1 VSAIKFRPLPSQ
13 QRLRDTF
20 DYDGARLRRK
30 GTTRLA
36 RADKRSYRTISIEK
50 EMYQEHRLI
59 WCWYYGV
66 DPGSYEVDHING
78 NKKDNRI
85 ENLRLVDRKGN
96 SRNHP
101 MKKNNTSGHTGVS
114 WVGRLNKWRAYINE
128 DYKQVGLGYY
138 DTLEEAIQVRKEA
151 EKSMGFHDNH
161 GRIITH

>member
-1 VSAIKFRPLPSQ
+1 MKLTETKPLPSQ
-13 QRLRDTF
+13 QRLRETF

-36 RADKRSYRTISIEK
+36 KASKSSYIIVQVGDKQYV
-50 EMYQEHRLI
+50 EHRLI

-101 MKKNNTSGHTGVS
+101 MKKSNKSGHTGVS
-114 WVGRLNKWRAYINE
+114 WVGRLSKWRAYIYK
-128 DYKQVGLGYY
+128 DYKQVGLGCY
-138 DTLEEAIQVRKEA
+138 DTLEEAVKVRKQA
-151 EKSMGFHDNH
+151 EKTLGFHKNH
-161 GRIITH
+161 GRL